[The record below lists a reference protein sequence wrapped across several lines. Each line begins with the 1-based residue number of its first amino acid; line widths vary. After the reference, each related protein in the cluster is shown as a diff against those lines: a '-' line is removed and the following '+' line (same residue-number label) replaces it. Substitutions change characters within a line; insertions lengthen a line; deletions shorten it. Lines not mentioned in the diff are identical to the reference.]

1 MKTSLSSLDLMH
13 LSKEL
18 DGLLRDS
25 YIEKVYQL
33 EKKKFKFKIRHR
45 SLGNLSLILSLP
57 NFIFLSSYD
66 WKSPEKPSALA
77 MRLRKLLKGCK
88 IKKVEQHDFERI
100 LIFELEK
107 KEERLKLIAELF
119 SKGNL
124 FLLDESMKIIA
135 LLERQEWKHRK
146 LKLNEKYEFP
156 PESFSPSKG
165 YDAFKERLRSQKKR
179 KVVVAL
185 AKDLNFGGILAEEI
199 CMRSGI
205 DKSRSVDELSLDEV
219 QSLYSVLLEI
229 LSLPTNPRIIL
240 SNENEA
246 IDVVPIAFK
255 IYEGK
260 KSKSFENFN
269 SALDEFFS
277 KKELA
282 MVEKEKLETLEKL
295 LERKKIQENLIKE
308 YESKLKDLK
317 LKADFIYQH
326 LHEID
331 ALLSEIREMRKSSSL
346 SEVKEKFV
354 GKKLYGFKILSLD
367 ESGEIEIEYEKSS

>member
-1 MKTSLSSLDLMH
+1 
-13 LSKEL
+13 
-18 DGLLRDS
+18 
-25 YIEKVYQL
+25 
-33 EKKKFKFKIRHR
+33 
-45 SLGNLSLILSLP
+45 
-57 NFIFLSSYD
+57 
-66 WKSPEKPSALA
+66 
-77 MRLRKLLKGCK
+77 
-88 IKKVEQHDFERI
+88 
-100 LIFELEK
+100 
-107 KEERLKLIAELF
+107 
-119 SKGNL
+119 
-124 FLLDESMKIIA
+124 MKIIA

-219 QSLYSVLLEI
+219 QSLYSALLEI

-282 MVEKEKLETLEKL
+282 MVEKEKLDALEKL

-331 ALLSEIREMRKSSSL
+331 ALLSEIREMRKSSSF

-367 ESGEIEIEYEKSS
+367 EKGEIEIEYEKSS